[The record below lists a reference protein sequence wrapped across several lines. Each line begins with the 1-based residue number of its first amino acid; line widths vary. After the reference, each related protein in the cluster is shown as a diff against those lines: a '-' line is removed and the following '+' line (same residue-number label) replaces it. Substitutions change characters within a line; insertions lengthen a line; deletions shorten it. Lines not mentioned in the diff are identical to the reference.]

1 VIVAA
6 LFVCALP
13 ASAATFTFTSMAPTV
28 ASGMSLS
35 TTANYAS
42 NVNLLEFRRLDP
54 ASIGPITLTN
64 GQSQEVYL
72 FGMQMTELS
81 VFTENFTFSAN
92 IAATEIDNLGLSI
105 ALALSNGTATRSTT
119 IAASSFTATAGNQP
133 YNGTTNLGRAIVTM
147 PVSSV
152 VLDWGAYYVRV
163 TIQMATTLTNPVYT
177 STGTWTDSRR
187 GNQMTA
193 GSVIYF
199 YGEFDYFDVGVPEPG
214 TFALLGAGLLGLG
227 LIARRRS
234 RT

>member
-1 VIVAA
+1 
-6 LFVCALP
+6 
-13 ASAATFTFTSMAPTV
+13 
-28 ASGMSLS
+28 
-35 TTANYAS
+35 
-42 NVNLLEFRRLDP
+42 
-54 ASIGPITLTN
+54 
-64 GQSQEVYL
+64 
-72 FGMQMTELS
+72 
-81 VFTENFTFSAN
+81 
-92 IAATEIDNLGLSI
+92 
-105 ALALSNGTATRSTT
+105 
-119 IAASSFTATAGNQP
+119 
-133 YNGTTNLGRAIVTM
+133 M